1 MRVPYW
7 YVKGEMLSQEEYKY
21 YLNRIQEGV
30 DPDTILKKIKADQEE
45 ARKSMLRWFVVIMV
59 VCFIGMAMA

>member
-30 DPDTILKKIKADQEE
+30 DPDTIIKEIKARQDE
-45 ARKSMLRWFVVIMV
+45 AKKSMLGWLVVIMV
-59 VCFIGMAMA
+59 VCFIIGAMA

>member
-1 MRVPYW
+1 MRVLYW

-30 DPDTILKKIKADQEE
+30 DHDTIIKEIKLVRMNLEKANSDGL
-45 ARKSMLRWFVVIMV
+45 SSW
-59 VCFIGMAMA
+59 